1 MKNEK
6 SNATFVNNLDLRV
19 EIENFVE
26 SLKKEKLY
34 TRERIYEL
42 YGVSDVVFYI
52 YLRDI
57 LYAYVIDR
65 IRDGEVECKT
75 LQEELEDIVIEEVFV
90 SNNFNVEKLNS
101 WKEIISNSN
110 FDCLVIRCQ

>member
-26 SLKKEKLY
+26 NVKKEKLY

-42 YGVSDVVFYI
+42 CGVSDVVFYI

-65 IRDGEVECKT
+65 IRDGEVECET

-101 WKEIISNSN
+101 WKERNSNSN
-110 FDCLVIRCQ
+110 FVSYGKMS

>member
-34 TRERIYEL
+34 NRERIYEL

-57 LYAYVIDR
+57 LYTYVIDR
-65 IRDGEVECKT
+65 IIDGEVECKT

-90 SNNFNVEKLNS
+90 SNNFNVEEFNS
-101 WKEIISNSN
+101 WKERSN
-110 FDCLVIRCQ
+110 FGYPMAICR